1 MSDSAKAFIVVLKDD
16 ESEESA
22 EETRK
27 ALLHFRGVIEVR
39 PHVHN
44 IADVI
49 AMERARHKL
58 STSVY
63 EFLRDWK

>member
-1 MSDSAKAFIVVLKDD
+1 MDGSQVYKSLLKDD

-39 PHVHN
+39 PHVHD

-49 AMERARHKL
+49 AMDRARHKL